1 MQLKKICFVLC
12 LIVSSSIVNAQGEE
26 VGPIMGNPQL
36 QYHSLQK
43 VNKQNSGTFDS
54 TFIYTSDTID
64 LPLFDE
70 FSTNKFQTYSAQF
83 TDPGVTFDKVYRLLD
98 MSNTPLANDLFYTE
112 QETFIRTV
120 DPTGPTFIDVP
131 FSPIQV
137 QIGDLSSYPVAHIPT
152 DVYPPYYIYDTLEV
166 GNLPDTL
173 WIVGP
178 EIFQDSATQ
187 YFAPV
192 NDPELIWLDSEA
204 YHNYSLAYN
213 PWSLGVASFDGLD
226 ENGFPYNIGTTI
238 TNYADNLTSKPID
251 MSGVSASDS
260 VYFSFLYQ
268 SQGFGD
274 MPEESDSLILEFY
287 AKDLDQWKWIWSAQ
301 GSSLSGFQGVHIRID
316 DPDYFKKGFQF
327 RFRNYGALSGS
338 LDHFHLDYVNLRTIS
353 GYQDTIVRDFAFV
366 YPIQTLLETF
376 TSVPWDHYR
385 NAPTGKMASS
395 VQVVVRNSDNTDEN
409 EQDGTTEIFY
419 GGVQEGSFVLSEA
432 LLNNGDLNYL
442 PWTTYYSYHDFSGG
456 DRFDETKTG
465 LYEEFDIVTAA
476 THQNSNLTVNDST
489 YSKQY
494 FQNYYSYDDG
504 SAEQSY
510 GPTGDQS
517 MLAIK
522 YTPYEADSVI
532 GAMIHFVPSVVDVT
546 DNLFL
551 LTMWDDNGGEP
562 GNVIY
567 EDDVFFPRQP
577 SYEYDRNIFTE
588 YYTMDTLKVPVN
600 GTFYIGW
607 RQFDPEKLGVGLD
620 RNIVNN
626 DKTYYSVDGGVSW
639 NQSGFQGSVMIRPIF
654 STSFDAILGIEP
666 KTKAEVSIRLYPNPT
681 SNIIH
686 IDSQGAGFKGV
697 EVFNIQG
704 RKVYETEDNLID
716 LSHYPNGIY
725 FVKVDGYP
733 ETFKVIKQ

>member
-1 MQLKKICFVLC
+1 MELKKIFLIIC
-12 LIVSSSIVNAQGEE
+12 LIAIGSILNAQQEE

-36 QYHSLQK
+36 QHRSLDK
-43 VNKQNSGTFDS
+43 VNKQNSGTFDGS
-54 TFIYTSDTID
+54 FIYTPDTID

-70 FSTNKFQTYSAQF
+70 FSTSKFQTYSAGF
-83 TDPGVTFDKVYRLLD
+83 SDPGVTFDKVYRLLD

-120 DPTGPTFIDVP
+120 DLTGPTFSDVP
-131 FSPIQV
+131 FTPIQV
-137 QIGDLSSYPVAHIPT
+137 QIGDLSSYPVVHVPT
-152 DVYPPYYIYDTLEV
+152 NVYPPYYIYDTLV
-166 GNLPDTL
+166 AGNLPDTV

-192 NDPELIWLDSEA
+192 NDPELIWLESEA
-204 YHNYSLAYN
+204 YHNYSLAVN

-226 ENGFPYNIGTTI
+226 ENGFPYNLGTTL
-238 TNYADNLTSKPID
+238 TNYADNLTSKPVD

-260 VYFSFLYQ
+260 VYLSFLYQ
-268 SQGFGD
+268 PQGFGD
-274 MPEESDSLILEFY
+274 EPEGSDSLILEFY
-287 AKDLDQWKWIWSAQ
+287 AKDLDQWNWIWSTQ
-301 GSSLSGFQGVHIRID
+301 GSALTGFEPVHIRVD
-316 DPDYFKKGFQF
+316 NPDYFKKGFQL
-327 RFRNYGALSGS
+327 RFRNYGSLSGS
-338 LDHFHLDYVNLRTIS
+338 LDHFHLDYVNLRTLS
-353 GYQDTIVRDFAFV
+353 GYQDTVVRDFAFV
-366 YPIQTLLETF
+366 YPIHTLLETF
-376 TSVPWDHYR
+376 TSVPWDHYK
-385 NAPTGKMASS
+385 NTPIGKITSS
-395 VQVVVRNSDNTDEN
+395 LEVVVRNSDNTPEN
-409 EQDGTTEIFY
+409 EQDGTTEIMY
-419 GGVQEGSFVLSEA
+419 GGFQEGSFILSEA

-442 PWTTYYSYHDFSGG
+442 PWTTYYSYHDFSAG

-465 LYEEFDIVTAA
+465 LYEEFDIVSAV
-476 THQNSNLTVNDST
+476 THQNSNFTLNDST

-510 GPTGDQS
+510 GPTGNQS

-546 DNLFL
+546 GNLFL

-577 SYEYDRNIFTE
+577 SYEYDRNIFTD
-588 YYTMDTLKVPVN
+588 YYTLDTLKVPVT

-654 STSFDAILGIEP
+654 STSFDAILGIES
-666 KTKAEVSIRLYPNPT
+666 KEEAEMSIRLYPNPT
-681 SNIIH
+681 ANVINIEVH
-686 IDSQGAGFKGV
+686 GAEYNGA

-704 RKVYETEDNLID
+704 GQIMETSNKIVD
-716 LSHYPNGIY
+716 LSSYPTGIY
-725 FVKVDGYP
+725 FVKINRHP
-733 ETFKVIKQ
+733 QTFKVIKQ